1 MQVASTNPLTFPS
14 GSPVTNSPATSSQQC
29 FSVPIIDDNIVDP
42 NEMFSLGLASP
53 TNLIRVDPGR
63 ADSTAT
69 VTIIDNDIGEL
80 LLLCIQTYMHVHN
93 THQLSNCQ
101 TVVVLSGGVVGF
113 VDLTFRRNE
122 GVTFEACAQLQSGG
136 PLNVARSV
144 SVFTINTG
152 TATG

>member
-29 FSVPIIDDNIVDP
+29 FSVPIVDDIIDES
-42 NEMFSLGLASP
+42 NEIFSLGLASP

-80 LLLCIQTYMHVHN
+80 LPIYFSVEFARYF
-93 THQLSNCQ
+93 THWLY
-101 TVVVLSGGVVGF
+101 
-113 VDLTFRRNE
+113 
-122 GVTFEACAQLQSGG
+122 
-136 PLNVARSV
+136 
-144 SVFTINTG
+144 
-152 TATG
+152 